1 MNNLFKF
8 LGIVVLVAVV
18 GFTMGCETEAKD
30 DSNPFI
36 GTWTGSASGVTYTMT
51 FTETSFTLT
60 EKEGNNTDVSTGT
73 YTRKGK
79 KATVSAGDG
88 IKTITISGKSFTVD
102 GITFTKT

>member
-8 LGIVVLVAVV
+8 LGIIVLVAVV

-36 GTWTGSASGVTYTMT
+36 GTWTASANGATYTIT
-51 FTETSFTLT
+51 FTETSFTMT
-60 EKEGNNTDVSTGT
+60 EKEGNDTDISTGT

-79 KATVSAGDG
+79 TATLPVGDG
-88 IKTITISGKSFTVD
+88 IQTITISGKSFTVN